1 MLELLQMCWGL
12 VIGLASAGS
21 DLVMTV
27 ILFGWSVLEYLHV
40 EAPRLEGLLVGIAL
54 AWVLLRRDKHPLLR
68 VLSSPLKLI
77 LDIFDL
83 AWDQCIE
90 VLRDVWGTCVS
101 WVEGA
106 LGWCR
111 DRVVGVW
118 SRIMGGLGWLR
129 DKLRRS

>member
-1 MLELLQMCWGL
+1 MLELLQMCWEFVVGL
-12 VIGLASAGS
+12 LSVAS
-21 DLVMTV
+21 DLSLVAV
-27 ILFGWSVLEYLHV
+27 LFVWGVLEHLHV
-40 EAPRLEGLLVGIAL
+40 EMPRLEGLLVGVGL
-54 AWVLLRRDKHPLLR
+54 AWVLLRRDRHALLR
-68 VLSSPLKLI
+68 VLSSPLKLVVDI
-77 LDIFDL
+77 LDL

-111 DRVVGVW
+111 DRAVGAW
-118 SRIMGGLGWLR
+118 SRVMGGLGWLR